1 MTTQQKFI
9 KNDSVAQNLDTPTIN
24 KQEIDDITK
33 LVDDFWDKVEN
44 EKQKNNTKVTN
55 DDSIKLFSEDKLSI
69 K

>member
-1 MTTQQKFI
+1 M
-9 KNDSVAQNLDTPTIN
+9 AQNLDTLTIN

>member
-9 KNDSVAQNLDTPTIN
+9 KNDSVAQNLDTLTIN

-44 EKQKNNTKVTN
+44 EKQKNNTKVSN